1 MSRIARYLLIFACAG
16 GALLRTAH
24 ASDLYTPGSWSA
36 LASDRTARS
45 VGDAIVILV
54 VENASASN
62 SATSASRKNRKID
75 GSIRAGS
82 SLNESGGLGL
92 GGTSDNQGSTGR
104 TGRMVAQISAV
115 VESVLPNGD
124 LRVTGEQN
132 LNINGERTH
141 IRVRGRVRPADI
153 SAANAV
159 LSSRLA
165 DAAIDYDGSGF
176 VSRSG
181 KPGIITKLFNWLG
194 LL

>member
-1 MSRIARYLLIFACAG
+1 MKRLSLFLLISASMG
-16 GALLRTAH
+16 GALPPIAH
-24 ASDLYTPGSWSA
+24 ASDLYTPGSWPA
-36 LASDRTARS
+36 LASDRTASS
-45 VGDAIVILV
+45 VGDTLVILV

-82 SLNESGGLGL
+82 TLNESGGIVL
-92 GGTSDNQGSTGR
+92 GGTSDNQGSTAR
-104 TGRMVAQISAV
+104 AGRMVAQISAV

-124 LRVTGEQN
+124 LRVLGEQN

-153 SAANAV
+153 STTNVV

-165 DAAIDYDGSGF
+165 EAAIDYDGSGF

-181 KPGIITKLFNWLG
+181 KPGIVTKIFNWLG